1 MLTQRL
7 FPNVSEL
14 QPCED
19 GVVAMP
25 RRVDALEVA
34 VRESLR
40 VICERRQFRDGVT
53 ETVVQIKLGSTQCAP
68 SPALRMLVD
77 QLLDMNPDK
86 RSTIDEICETKY
98 FDLMTTC
105 LLYTSPSPRD

>member
-40 VICERRQFRDGVT
+40 VMCERRQFRDGVRA
-53 ETVVQIKLGSTQCAP
+53 TQGP
-68 SPALRMLVD
+68 LRR
-77 QLLDMNPDK
+77 LLL
-86 RSTIDEICETKY
+86 R
-98 FDLMTTC
+98 
-105 LLYTSPSPRD
+105 R